1 MIQNSLFPNSE
12 TLYAACQSEDT
23 AEQARAYEDLW
34 GYLFRAVRHI
44 VRDQPEPEAMAQDLA
59 QDALER
65 IHQRID
71 ECREPA
77 AFRSWSKRI
86 VCNMALDELRRRKR
100 LLPDEDVYA
109 VADTAAPTT
118 NSSPEKT
125 IAAESALA
133 HLLQLLEE
141 APISDRSRRVV
152 SGRYVQD
159 LPDEELAE
167 VESELAEQEVRPSHI
182 QVTRAKNIAKLR
194 HWAPIQAFFGK
205 VDER

>member
-1 MIQNSLFPNSE
+1 MIQNSLYPNSE
-12 TLYAACQSEDT
+12 TLYAACQSVDT

-34 GYLFRAVRHI
+34 GYLYRAVLHI
-44 VRDQPEPEAMAQDLA
+44 VRDQPAPEAMAQDLA
-59 QDALER
+59 QEALER

-100 LLPDEDVYA
+100 LLPNEDVYA
-109 VADTAAPTT
+109 AADTAASTAH
-118 NSSPEKT
+118 NSPEKT
-125 IAAESALA
+125 VTTQSTLA

-152 SGRYVQD
+152 NGRYIQD
-159 LPDEELAE
+159 LPDEELAQ
-167 VESELAEQEVRPSHI
+167 VESELAKQEVQPSHI

-194 HWAPIQAFFGK
+194 HWAPIQDFFGK
-205 VDER
+205 VDDR